1 MSNPI
6 DTKVISKLA
15 EILDKSNLTELEY
28 EDEGC
33 RISLSKNGGAAAPT
47 FVPAPMP
54 AAPAPIPAPA
64 APLPAPAAVS
74 APVPAAVSASR
85 QYRHGQ
91 CRRETCRKYFL
102 YFLVHFLSSVYGF
115 AYFHSD
121 FFKPFDMIYCN
132 DTTLSSK
139 SLLS

>member
-54 AAPAPIPAPA
+54 AAPAQIPG
-64 APLPAPAAVS
+64 S
-74 APVPAAVSASR
+74 GRSAS
-85 QYRHGQ
+85 GA
-91 CRRETCRKYFL
+91 CRRQCSRR
-102 YFLVHFLSSVYGF
+102 SG
-115 AYFHSD
+115 
-121 FFKPFDMIYCN
+121 
-132 DTTLSSK
+132 
-139 SLLS
+139 